1 MKQRIAL
8 KETDLHRMI
17 KESVRQILNEN
28 TSTVNWGDYL
38 LPLSEAGSK
47 LKEVYTDFK
56 ELYNAKV
63 LPAEVID
70 NVFEASML
78 IGNAWNYVLRM
89 HQEQN

>member
-28 TSTVNWGDYL
+28 TSTVNWEDYL

>member
-1 MKQRIAL
+1 MKQTIRL
-8 KETDLHRMI
+8 NETDLHRLI
-17 KESVRQILNEN
+17 KESVRQVLNEN
-28 TSTVNWGDYL
+28 TSTVNWEDYL

-70 NVFEASML
+70 NVFEASVL